1 MTGTLPLGWAYLP
14 VALVLGALHALE
26 PGHGKSLAS
35 AYLVGGRH
43 TRTDALI
50 LGVATTM
57 SHTSVVLV
65 LAAASLWLKAW
76 LLPDQLE
83 RGIAVTGALILI
95 GLGAWTVVD
104 GIRGIRHG
112 HSHAHGHSHDR
123 APGRGAQGHRGVFL
137 VGLSNGVL
145 PCPGALAALLV
156 AISTGKTALGLMTV
170 LTYSLG
176 LALALAFIGMVVVEA
191 GRRAKTWIPSD
202 RALLWLPLASGILV
216 LGTGVGLMVSR
227 WV

>member
-1 MTGTLPLGWAYLP
+1 
-14 VALVLGALHALE
+14 
-26 PGHGKSLAS
+26 
-35 AYLVGGRH
+35 
-43 TRTDALI
+43 
-50 LGVATTM
+50 
-57 SHTSVVLV
+57 
-65 LAAASLWLKAW
+65 
-76 LLPDQLE
+76 
-83 RGIAVTGALILI
+83 
-95 GLGAWTVVD
+95 
-104 GIRGIRHG
+104 
-112 HSHAHGHSHDR
+112 
-123 APGRGAQGHRGVFL
+123 
-137 VGLSNGVL
+137 
-145 PCPGALAALLV
+145 LAALLV